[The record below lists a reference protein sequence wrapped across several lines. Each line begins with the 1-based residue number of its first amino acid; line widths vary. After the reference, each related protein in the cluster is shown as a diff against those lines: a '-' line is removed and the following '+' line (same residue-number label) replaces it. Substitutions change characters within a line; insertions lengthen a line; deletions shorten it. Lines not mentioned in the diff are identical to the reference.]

1 MHKHQQP
8 YKTVCMNAHVL
19 DANKNEKVD
28 DALSNVCVRRV
39 QTLAKKERERLT
51 LSRCT
56 GFETWSIRSHIHHF
70 DSTHSLF

>member
-28 DALSNVCVRRV
+28 DALSKVCVRRV
-39 QTLAKKERERLT
+39 QTLAKKERKR
-51 LSRCT
+51 
-56 GFETWSIRSHIHHF
+56 ETNSI
-70 DSTHSLF
+70 